1 MYDLVNWQLKPN
13 GKMDFVTVGKFD
25 ETTAASHHKLQ
36 IQEEH
41 ILWTGNRT
49 KVRVSAE
56 YNNNFLNYNL
66 YIQVFVT

>member
-13 GKMDFVTVGKFD
+13 EKMDFVTVGKFD

-36 IQEEH
+36 IQEEN
-41 ILWTGNRT
+41 ILWTGNQT

-56 YNNNFLNYNL
+56 YNNNFLNCNL
-66 YIQVFVT
+66 YIQVFIM